1 MKRVLIA
8 FDKFKDAL
16 TAREAGEVVAAA
28 LREQRPDWT
37 FDLAPL
43 SDGGEGFTTIL
54 TQAVRGQEVAC
65 EVTGPRGKPVTA
77 KFGLVPVMA
86 IPSLARAQLA
96 LASSLAPSSK
106 IAIIEMAS
114 ASGLALLAQDER
126 DPWQATTQGTG
137 ELMRAAAAAGASAFL
152 IGMGGSATNDLGLGA
167 LGALGLRF
175 MDMHDDLVYPPVPGN
190 WERIMRLGGTLPG
203 DFPPLR
209 IACDVTNPLL
219 GPRGAAA
226 VYGSQKGLCIED
238 YVRLEHQAARVA
250 DMLCAHCGRDQTL
263 QYAPGSGAA
272 GGIAFGLMVS
282 ADAKLLPGF
291 ELVSAWLNLEEKL
304 AAADVVITGEG
315 RFDETSLEGKG
326 PGALVVRALAL
337 GKTVHV
343 FAGKIAAA
351 HRRGLALHEITPAGM
366 PLAIALRETPNNLAI
381 STHEVFCH

>member
-1 MKRVLIA
+1 M
-8 FDKFKDAL
+8 DA
-16 TAREAGEVVAAA
+16 
-28 LREQRPDWT
+28 
-37 FDLAPL
+37 
-43 SDGGEGFTTIL
+43 
-54 TQAVRGQEVAC
+54 RGD
-65 EVTGPRGKPVTA
+65 PV
-77 KFGLVPVMA
+77 
-86 IPSLARAQLA
+86 
-96 LASSLAPSSK
+96 
-106 IAIIEMAS
+106 
-114 ASGLALLAQDER
+114 
-126 DPWQATTQGTG
+126 
-137 ELMRAAAAAGASAFL
+137 
-152 IGMGGSATNDLGLGA
+152 
-167 LGALGLRF
+167 
-175 MDMHDDLVYPPVPGN
+175 HPPVPGN
-190 WERIMRLGGTLPG
+190 WERITRLDGTLPA
-203 DFPPLR
+203 DFPPLH

-337 GKTVHV
+337 GKTAHV

-351 HRRGLALHEITPAGM
+351 HRRGLALHEITPAEM